1 MRKTVL
7 VGVVKSKDDLRILL
21 EEKWYRIPL
30 AYLPKKKFTHLAF
43 YQPLALGKDGKRIE
57 YYARVLKREVK
68 RRIELL
74 PHELSHPRANES
86 YLKCSLHTVEKLKTP
101 IRNVIPRRVS
111 FGFTDLK
118 TLRSAKDILEL
129 YHVAPTEQLIEQE
142 LKRLGI
148 PVTPQHRVSLNS
160 PFVKGSGSSPSRGV
174 SSPPRLPIGGQAFL
188 MRGLRGG
195 SSSSSP
201 LQRGEKRIR
210 GASQDL
216 ERPSSDAKG
225 VQLRYEGLRR
235 GGGVNSS
242 FPKGGAESSRR
253 RIFRLD
259 LAIFCKDGNL
269 AIECDNRKA
278 HSGKLQKL
286 KDKQK
291 DVALKNLGWRVI
303 RLTEKDILDD
313 IPGCITKIQIAI
325 RSLHGT
331 R

>member
-129 YHVAPTEQLIEQE
+129 YHVAQTEQIIEQE
-142 LKRLGI
+142 LQRRNISVTSQYRL
-148 PVTPQHRVSLNS
+148 SL
-160 PFVKGSGSSPSRGV
+160 
-174 SSPPRLPIGGQAFL
+174 
-188 MRGLRGG
+188 
-195 SSSSSP
+195 
-201 LQRGEKRIR
+201 
-210 GASQDL
+210 
-216 ERPSSDAKG
+216 
-225 VQLRYEGLRR
+225 
-235 GGGVNSS
+235 NSS
-242 FPKGGAESSRR
+242 FPKGGGESSSRM
-253 RIFRLD
+253 IFRLD
-259 LAIFCKDGNL
+259 LAVFCKNGNL

-278 HSGKLQKL
+278 HASKRQKL
-286 KDKQK
+286 WDTQK
-291 DVALKNLGWRVI
+291 DTALKRSGWRVI
-303 RLTEKDILDD
+303 RLTERDILEDLD
-313 IPGCITKIQIAI
+313 TCISRIRTHI
-325 RSLHGT
+325 RSFGGT
-331 R
+331 S